1 MSWIVDRGLD
11 KSGKAR
17 LAARAKQHRRSK
29 DAGVRGIQT
38 KDVSRPGGWLALLRI
53 GQSVGVVDESSIP
66 AGENI
71 ARVAELSW
79 PSPQSPFAE
88 LLAGRASHPDGKWKW
103 LRRTANMGG
112 EGCSTEIVSPIV
124 TARSGSLSD

>member
-1 MSWIVDRGLD
+1 MSWIVVRGPD

-17 LAARAKQHRRSK
+17 LAARAKQHRRSN
-29 DAGVRGIQT
+29 DTGVRGIQT
-38 KDVSRPGGWLALLRI
+38 KDVTRPGGWLALLRI
-53 GQSVGVVDESSIP
+53 GQSVGGVDESPIP

-71 ARVAELSW
+71 ARAAELSW

-112 EGCSTEIVSPIV
+112 ERCWTEIVSPIV
-124 TARSGSLSD
+124 TARSGSLTG